1 MVLNGLK
8 STNTANIVTASD
20 EDESTVVELAD
31 ALDFIVVKLELDGVV
46 QADVWVWV
54 ADGAAVMGHD
64 VWDLVLANHL
74 AGNFAQLVVG
84 LLLVDTVRH
93 EAALN
98 IVQNTELLASL
109 FNSHNVLESER
120 EFMVAADLV
129 VNLDVTFTAL
139 DNLEDFLSVE
149 CILQSLAEKDREWD
163 ALTELVRA
171 SGWTC

>member
-64 VWDLVLANHL
+64 VWDLVLADDL
-74 AGNFAQLVVG
+74 AGDLAQLEVS
-84 LLLVDTVRH
+84 LLLVDAVWH
-93 EAALN
+93 EAAFS
-98 IVQNTELLASL
+98 VVKHAELLASL
-109 FNSHNVLESER
+109 LNRHNVLESEW
-120 EFMVAADLV
+120 ELV
-129 VNLDVTFTAL
+129 VPADFVVDLDVTVTGL
-139 DNLEDFLSVE
+139 NNLEDFL
-149 CILQSLAEKDREWD
+149 LAEGI
-163 ALTELVRA
+163 L
-171 SGWTC
+171 